1 MELCNEVS
9 KLDDNGGQNSAIIRE
24 AANAVVVLISPIA
37 PHISQQLWQEL
48 GNSDLVIDAAWP
60 SVDESALIKTSIE
73 IVVQVGGKVRAKL
86 QVAADA
92 DKDSIEKMAFADPNV
107 QKFIDGKT
115 IRKVIVVPGKLV
127 NIVAN

>member
-1 MELCNEVS
+1 L
-9 KLDDNGGQNSAIIRE
+9 K
-24 AANAVVVLISPIA
+24 
-37 PHISQQLWQEL
+37 
-48 GNSDLVIDAAWP
+48 
-60 SVDESALIKTSIE
+60 KTSIE

-92 DKDSIEKMAFADPNV
+92 DKDSIEKMALDDVNV